1 MSKPTRA
8 EREVF
13 AALDALY
20 ATLPTIACK
29 GVCGISCQGG
39 ILLTDFEARRLQVVT
54 HCKPR
59 TTDARGRCVYLSPG
73 ERCTVHPIR
82 PLICRVWG
90 LVKRL
95 SCMHGCVPDRWL
107 DDRAFLDLAVA
118 VERVG
123 GGRVL
128 RTTIEGLA
136 HAPGESFTRTAAAVA
151 MGRPLDDA
159 GVAVEAERV
168 LHLRALHGGRILV
181 AQESTTDEVKK
192 V

>member
-8 EREVF
+8 EREAF

-20 ATLPTIACK
+20 AQLPAIACARR
-29 GVCGISCQGG
+29 CGISCQGG
-39 ILLTDFEARRLQVVT
+39 ILLTDVEARRLQLAT

-59 TTDARGRCVYLSPG
+59 TTNARGRCVYLSAD

-95 SCMHGCVPDRWL
+95 SCMHGCVPAQWL

-128 RTTIEGLA
+128 RTTIEGLV
-136 HAPGESFTRTAAAVA
+136 HAPGESFGKLAAAVA
-151 MGRPLDDA
+151 IAPRVDDTTI
-159 GVAVEAERV
+159 AVEAERV

-181 AQESTTDEVKK
+181 AKDSTTDEVIKI
-192 V
+192 